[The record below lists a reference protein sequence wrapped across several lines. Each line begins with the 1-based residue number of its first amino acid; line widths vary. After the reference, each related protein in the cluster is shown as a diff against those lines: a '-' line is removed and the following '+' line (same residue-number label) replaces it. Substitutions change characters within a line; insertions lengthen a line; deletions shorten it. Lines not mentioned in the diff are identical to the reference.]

1 MCIEKSAAPMFLQ
14 RHLMRTIALR
24 ETSILLSTCYLASN
38 IRFYNQS
45 MCGHG
50 LFSIGYNCTAHSNRY
65 PALVHVE
72 QRHVIQH
79 LHTDQIA
86 NNEFF
91 EWLMGS
97 WLLSAILSHASLLA
111 YRSDKI
117 MNYDYARPFNYN

>member
-79 LHTDQIA
+79 LHIFRMANGQLAAKRHTLTCIA
-86 NNEFF
+86 LGIQKRQDHE
-91 EWLMGS
+91 LR
-97 WLLSAILSHASLLA
+97 LRASLQL
-111 YRSDKI
+111 
-117 MNYDYARPFNYN
+117 